1 MFRGFRSIIVKEFI
15 HIRRDPLTLLIAM
28 LIPMVQLTIFGYA
41 LDTDIKN
48 IRTAVYD
55 LDRRA
60 ASRDLINAFAATRY
74 FRIAEYVDSERA
86 LRQAIVAG
94 RVSVGVEIPPD
105 YSERLA
111 RGQDARVLVLVDGS
125 DSQVAFRAQSTA
137 LSLGLRLSIQR
148 VARAQI
154 RHPELVEGP
163 VDIRPRTLFNPD
175 MRSANFFVPGLVG
188 VIMQIVTVLLTALS
202 IIREKENGTLEQ
214 LLVTPVGRLGLML
227 GKLVPYGVLGVVE
240 TALVLFVMWSVF
252 GVPINGSLLLLWA
265 LIPIF
270 LFTGL
275 GLGLLISTIAQSQP
289 QAFQISFLV
298 IMPSILLSG
307 FVFPRDSMPA
317 PIYPVT
323 CIIPVTYFLEILRG
337 IIIRG
342 AGWPELW
349 PQALILAG
357 MGITIITIATARF
370 QKRLG

>member
-1 MFRGFRSIIVKEFI
+1 VFRGFRSIIVKEFI
-15 HIRRDPLTLLIAM
+15 HIRRDPVTLVIAM

-74 FRIAEYVDSERA
+74 FRIVEYVDSEKA

-94 RVSVGVEIPPD
+94 RVSVGIEIPPD

-137 LSLGLRLSIQR
+137 LSLGLNLSIRQVGR
-148 VARAQI
+148 WRT
-154 RHPELVEGP
+154 RGMP

-298 IMPSILLSG
+298 ILPSVLLSG

-349 PQALILAG
+349 PQALILAC